1 MKYSERLRAKALWK
15 ALLVLILI
23 VAVAAVVVVK
33 QYTRSS
39 QTAGIRPEASAA
51 NPLASALKTGR
62 PVVADFGRG
71 KCIPCKAMKPILD
84 ELSVAYKGKAEV
96 LIFDIDEYSEL
107 TEQYNVQLIP
117 TQIFF
122 DKSGQEA
129 WRHEG
134 FLEKDKIIAKLSELG
149 VK

>member
-1 MKYSERLRAKALWK
+1 MLG
-15 ALLVLILI
+15 I
-23 VAVAAVVVVK
+23 AVAAVVVVK
-33 QYTRSS
+33 QYTRS
-39 QTAGIRPEASAA
+39 GIRPEASAA
-51 NPLASALKTGR
+51 NPLECALKTGH

-71 KCIPCKAMKPILD
+71 QCIPCKAMKPILD
-84 ELSVAYKGKAEV
+84 ELTVAYKGKAEIF
-96 LIFDIDEYSEL
+96 IFDIDEYSEL

-122 DKSGQEA
+122 DKSGQEV

-134 FLEKDKIIAKLSELG
+134 FLGKDKIIAKLSELG